1 MIFGIVTPDDDIVL
15 DEPTTKNNNN
25 NNNNN
30 NKTDQ
35 PTTTKTTTTTLRRE
49 PSFFFDDLM
58 IAAEQSS
65 WWGFVTLLATTG
77 GLVTLLWWWCL
88 AHNGTHSTRE
98 HLEHVST
105 RLAQEFTT
113 GHWHWH
119 DVPTLFTTTL
129 PMPKRLESLTGQ
141 HVLHE
146 LHPPQTAASRPFVL
160 QHYDDMEE
168 DQPEE
173 PTTTTTTSFASN
185 AWSWLLQR
193 NPHEEEEQAM
203 TN

>member
-15 DEPTTKNNNN
+15 DEPTTKNN
-25 NNNNN
+25 
-30 NKTDQ
+30 KTDQ
-35 PTTTKTTTTTLRRE
+35 PTTTKTTTPLRRE
-49 PSFFFDDLM
+49 PSSFFDDLM

-77 GLVTLLWWWCL
+77 GLVALLWWWCL

-98 HLEHVST
+98 QLEHVST

-129 PMPKRLESLTGQ
+129 PMPKRFESLTGQ
-141 HVLHE
+141 HVLDE

-160 QHYDDMEE
+160 QHYDDVVEEEEE
-168 DQPEE
+168 DQPDE
-173 PTTTTTTSFASN
+173 PTTTTTSFASN